1 VEISHAAFAGQHG
14 GGGGAGYRRPVL
26 LALNRPLDER
36 CFMKIIDKTYHGVK
50 GLLSG
55 MWMTIRYMVRFDQVI
70 TQQYP
75 ENRDRLVLPN
85 RYKGQ
90 VELVKDPATGLYKCH
105 GCGVCVKAC
114 PNNSIFVER
123 DRDPVTKKPRLQ
135 KYVYH
140 FERCTLCGLCVDSCK
155 FEALQMGQ
163 RFETAVY
170 DPQELTLLLNDQ
182 VPPVNLPQGSPGAST
197 APAPAPAASTPAAS
211 TPAEPNPPEQGK
223 TPGQ

>member
-1 VEISHAAFAGQHG
+1 
-14 GGGGAGYRRPVL
+14 
-26 LALNRPLDER
+26 
-36 CFMKIIDKTYHGVK
+36 
-50 GLLSG
+50 LLSG

-123 DRDPVTKKPRLQ
+123 DRDPVTKKPRLK

-163 RFETAVY
+163 RFESAVY

-182 VPPVNLPQGSPGAST
+182 APPVEPSQDPAVAST
-197 APAPAPAASTPAAS
+197 TPTSASPPPPAPAPAPAPAASGPAAS
-211 TPAEPNPPEQGK
+211 KPSEEGQTPRH
-223 TPGQ
+223 